1 MNTKIV
7 MECTASSQTA
17 GQQAVTRVEAVV
29 AAVTLPLMRMP
40 PRSTTEQREALLEQ
54 IYTDYAELQSQREEI
69 DNRKRV
75 MDFDM
80 YQSHQQDIHDVLF
93 ANVDAADGA
102 LGDWDTWERVEA
114 VVKRYAYGRPRHTA
128 QEKKEMS
135 AMQSRNDAL
144 NEVLQEK
151 AATVQRLTESLDAAQ
166 EELAGVRKLLQLKD
180 NEIRMLSNQNKT
192 AKVQLRCVEQECA
205 TLRGFDSEAPSSLKD
220 DLRFLIEAN
229 KELERQNLELRR
241 RLNAHH
247 DRAAVPCTHRA
258 FLEEKATA
266 PFSIE
271 DDVSEATVPGV
282 TDDSLDPCMKDDA
295 YRHKLLH
302 QNIPLCGMF
311 IDAKR
316 NIDKWKRRVEAEV
329 GCAMEM
335 LDRDALIA
343 DKMLSLPVDR
353 GAAQGPPPMGSGAFV
368 SYATYQSAN
377 EMQPWL
383 TRPPVVSAPPLPTFA
398 SASAA
403 PQSRA
408 SADAVGGAEKAAPAP
423 TATPSL
429 QAAASEPAQ
438 QHDRRRDRKVRS
450 TLHASRNK
458 KNVAA
463 TGDAAAPATTSKAT
477 AAASALPS
485 GKSDAP
491 DAPRG
496 GRTMITTA
504 APAFVQ
510 LKNAVLQCAELS
522 RVNALRR
529 ELLHTQ
535 WLRQQLQEE
544 RERLVSL
551 KALQSHPS
559 VQDAIAN
566 AHGASGPPL
575 ECENAAD
582 TNEVQLVPPA
592 TAKVDMAFDE
602 TLCHRESCSSTSSA
616 HRLRDRV
623 RESRPPT
630 GDPDGDGDEV
640 EGYGRG
646 GALDTGRLS
655 MSPSRP
661 LGFPSRELS
670 AQSPLTRRNL
680 PAQPLAVKEGC
691 SATGSMP
698 SDSGALQLLTLRSEA
713 PAFALDDEAA
723 PARLRAQGSQGVG
736 GVVCASR
743 LVLHASRL
751 RQQVQQL
758 AVDAAALRNEVHDAL
773 HTFGTLMA
781 QQQQQYLQHT
791 PEAEA
796 IQAARAATQEALEE
810 AAVARAARLLE
821 EKFNL
826 KLAQDCYVASPAPLP
841 DTATDEE
848 WLAHDLRLAAI
859 AMVRE
864 TARSRA
870 IGTNGS
876 QGYDAGAASEA
887 AASSV
892 LQHSLSTEA
901 QEDGTGRAHRFFDD
915 DILRLI
921 QSLPTGTFGTAKR
934 WNASRVGCRGG
945 AHLGRED
952 ADMDAT
958 PPCGHGAYAGKRFS
972 GRAPRPMQWYWKASS
987 AFSAPLTGGA
997 PRWPLVEP
1005 QLPVGGL
1012 GAASFGMPTPS
1023 PRRAVPADIESIR
1036 PTVLRYDFGFAG
1048 RQAQR
1053 QVNAQMKR
1061 GAAYICGQGF
1071 YDFVREYVVPI
1082 ISTAARVTDG
1092 AVMDAALRAAV
1103 RELREKARRRC
1114 KRGVR
1119 LLLDRVANNI
1129 RTRHLLRS
1137 GVFHG
1142 EGFVSYVGVL
1152 YNKWRNTLEQ
1162 ERRLMRAEQRYG
1174 HSALLSLM
1182 HLQAPASDAL
1192 AGTLP
1197 FLKFAARAPEGGVLG
1212 DGYAPPQHQ
1221 LEKSSYH
1228 FDRVN
1233 FESK

>member
-54 IYTDYAELQSQREEI
+54 LYTDYAELQSQREEI
-69 DNRKRV
+69 NNRKRV

-192 AKVQLRCVEQECA
+192 AKVQLSCIERECA

-241 RLNAHH
+241 CLNAH
-247 DRAAVPCTHRA
+247 DDSAAVACTHRA
-258 FLEEKATA
+258 FLEEKAIV
-266 PFSIE
+266 PSSIE
-271 DDVSEATVPGV
+271 DDVGEATVPGV
-282 TDDSLDPCMKDDA
+282 TDDTLDPCMEDDA
-295 YRHKLLH
+295 YRHRLLH

-316 NIDKWKRRVEAEV
+316 NIDQLKRRVEAEV

-353 GAAQGPPPMGSGAFV
+353 GGAQGPPPMGSGAFV

-398 SASAA
+398 SVSVA
-403 PQSRA
+403 PQPRA

-429 QAAASEPAQ
+429 PAAASEPGQ

-450 TLHASRNK
+450 TLHASHSK
-458 KNVAA
+458 KNAAA
-463 TGDAAAPATTSKAT
+463 TGAAAAPATTSKAT

-485 GKSDAP
+485 GKSDAS
-491 DAPRG
+491 DEPRG
-496 GRTMITTA
+496 GRTIITTA

-522 RVNALRR
+522 RANALRR

-544 RERLVSL
+544 RERVVSL

-566 AHGASGPPL
+566 AHGASGPSV

-582 TNEVQLVPPA
+582 TNEVQLVPSA
-592 TAKVDMAFDE
+592 AAKMDMAFDE

-623 RESRPPT
+623 HESWPPT
-630 GDPDGDGDEV
+630 GDPDWDSGDV

-646 GALDTGRLS
+646 GALDTGRLA
-655 MSPSRP
+655 MSPSPP
-661 LGFPSRELS
+661 LGLPSRELS
-670 AQSPLTRRNL
+670 VQSPLTRRNL
-680 PAQPLAVKEGC
+680 PAQLLAVKEGC
-691 SATGSMP
+691 SDTGSIP
-698 SDSGALQLLTLRSEA
+698 RDSAALQLLTLRSEA
-713 PAFALDDEAA
+713 PAFALDDEATA
-723 PARLRAQGSQGVG
+723 ARLRAQGSEGVG

-743 LVLHASRL
+743 LALHASRL

-773 HTFGTLMA
+773 HTFGTLLA
-781 QQQQQYLQHT
+781 QQQQYLHT

-796 IQAARAATQEALEE
+796 IRAARAATQEALEE

-826 KLAQDCYVASPAPLP
+826 KLAQDCYAASTAPLP

-848 WLAHDLRLAAI
+848 WLAHELRLAAI

-870 IGTNGS
+870 IGANGS
-876 QGYDAGAASEA
+876 RGYDAGAASEA
-887 AASSV
+887 AASPI
-892 LQHSLSTEA
+892 LQHCLFTEA
-901 QEDGTGRAHRFFDD
+901 QEDGAGRAHRFFDD
-915 DILRLI
+915 DILRRI
-921 QSLPTGTFGTAKR
+921 QSLPKGTFGTAKR

-945 AHLGRED
+945 THLGRED

-958 PPCGHGAYAGKRFS
+958 PPRGHGACAGKRFS
-972 GRAPRPMQWYWKASS
+972 GCAPRPMQWYWKASG

-1023 PRRAVPADIESIR
+1023 PRRAAPADIESIR
-1036 PTVLRYDFGFAG
+1036 PTVLRYDFGSAG

-1152 YNKWRNTLEQ
+1152 YNKWRNMLEQ
-1162 ERRLMRAEQRYG
+1162 ERRLMRTEQRYG

-1182 HLQAPASDAL
+1182 HLRAPGSDAL

-1212 DGYAPPQHQ
+1212 DGYAPPQRQ
-1221 LEKSSYH
+1221 LQKSSYH

>member
-17 GQQAVTRVEAVV
+17 GQQAVARVEAVV

-54 IYTDYAELQSQREEI
+54 LYTDYAELQSQREEV

-93 ANVDAADGA
+93 ANADAADGA

-151 AATVQRLTESLDAAQ
+151 ATTVQRLTESLDAAQ

-180 NEIRMLSNQNKT
+180 SEIRMLSNQNKT

-205 TLRGFDSEAPSSLKD
+205 ALRGFDSEAPSSLKD

-241 RLNAHH
+241 CLNAH
-247 DRAAVPCTHRA
+247 DDSAAVACTNRA
-258 FLEEKATA
+258 FLEKKATA
-266 PFSIE
+266 PSSIE
-271 DDVSEATVPGV
+271 DDVGEATAPGV
-282 TDDSLDPCMKDDA
+282 TDDNLDPCMKDDA
-295 YRHKLLH
+295 CRRRLLH
-302 QNIPLCGMF
+302 QHIPLSGMF
-311 IDAKR
+311 MDAKR
-316 NIDKWKRRVEAEV
+316 NIDQWKRRVEAEV

-343 DKMLSLPVDR
+343 DKMLSMPVDR
-353 GAAQGPPPMGSGAFV
+353 GGAQGPSPMGSGAFV

-383 TRPPVVSAPPLPTFA
+383 KRPPVVSAPPLPTFA
-398 SASAA
+398 SALAA
-403 PQSRA
+403 PQPRA
-408 SADAVGGAEKAAPAP
+408 SADAVGGGEKAAPAP
-423 TATPSL
+423 RSTPSL
-429 QAAASEPAQ
+429 AAAASESGQ
-438 QHDRRRDRKVRS
+438 QHDRRRDRTVCS
-450 TLHASRNK
+450 TLQASRNK
-458 KNVAA
+458 KN
-463 TGDAAAPATTSKAT
+463 AAAPATTSKAT

-485 GKSDAP
+485 GKSDALGE
-491 DAPRG
+491 PRG

-504 APAFVQ
+504 TPAFVQ
-510 LKNAVLQCAELS
+510 LRNAVLQCAELS
-522 RVNALRR
+522 RANALRR

-544 RERLVSL
+544 RERVVSL
-551 KALQSHPS
+551 KALQSHIS

-566 AHGASGPPL
+566 AHSASGPPV

-582 TNEVQLVPPA
+582 TNEVQLGPSA
-592 TAKVDMAFDE
+592 TVKMHIAFDE
-602 TLCHRESCSSTSSA
+602 TLRHRESCSSTSSA
-616 HRLRDRV
+616 HKLRDCV
-623 RESRPPT
+623 HESRSPT
-630 GDPDGDGDEV
+630 GDPDWDFDEV
-640 EGYGRG
+640 EGYGGG
-646 GALDTGRLS
+646 GALGTGRLA

-661 LGFPSRELS
+661 LGLPSRELS

-680 PAQPLAVKEGC
+680 QAQPLAVKEGC
-691 SATGSMP
+691 SAAGSMP
-698 SDSGALQLLTLRSEA
+698 RDSTALELLTLRSEA
-713 PAFALDDEAA
+713 PTFALDDEAT

-743 LVLHASRL
+743 LALHANRL

-758 AVDAAALRNEVHDAL
+758 AVDASALRNEVHDVL

-781 QQQQQYLQHT
+781 QQQQYLQHT
-791 PEAEA
+791 SEEEV
-796 IQAARAATQEALEE
+796 IRAARAATQEALEE

-821 EKFNL
+821 EKFGL
-826 KLAQDCYVASPAPLP
+826 KLAQDCYAASPAPLP

-848 WLAHDLRLAAI
+848 WLAHELRLAAI

-870 IGTNGS
+870 ISANGS

-892 LQHSLSTEA
+892 LQHYLFTEA
-901 QEDGTGRAHRFFDD
+901 PEDGTGRTHRFFDD

-921 QSLPTGTFGTAKR
+921 QSLPKGTFGTAKR
-934 WNASRVGCRGG
+934 WNAPRVGCRGG

-952 ADMDAT
+952 ADMNAT
-958 PPCGHGAYAGKRFS
+958 PPRGHGAYAGKRFS
-972 GRAPRPMQWYWKASS
+972 GGAPRPMQWYWKASG

-1012 GAASFGMPTPS
+1012 GAASFGMPIPS
-1023 PRRAVPADIESIR
+1023 PRRPAPADIESIR
-1036 PTVLRYDFGFAG
+1036 PTVLRYDLGSAG

-1082 ISTAARVTDG
+1082 ISAAARVTDG
-1092 AVMDAALRAAV
+1092 AVMDTALRAAV

-1129 RTRHLLRS
+1129 RTRRLLRS

-1152 YNKWRNTLEQ
+1152 YNKWRSRLEH

-1174 HSALLSLM
+1174 HSTLLSLM
-1182 HLQAPASDAL
+1182 HLQAPAIDAL
-1192 AGTLP
+1192 AGKLP
-1197 FLKFAARAPEGGVLG
+1197 FLKFAERAPEGGVLG
-1212 DGYAPPQHQ
+1212 DGYAPSQHQ
-1221 LEKSSYH
+1221 LQKSSYH
-1228 FDRVN
+1228 FDKVN
-1233 FESK
+1233 FERK